1 MTTDLV
7 TSLKAQTF
15 THKGFTRHPL
25 YETLMPERVGELSC
39 STQAYW
45 NLVEL

>member
-1 MTTDLV
+1 MDLV
-7 TSLKAQTF
+7 TSMKAQTF
-15 THKGFTRHPL
+15 THKGFTRHTL
-25 YETLMPERVGELSC
+25 YKMLMPEGAGELSC

>member
-1 MTTDLV
+1 MDLA

-25 YETLMPERVGELSC
+25 YEMLMPEGAGELIC
-39 STQAYW
+39 STQVYR